1 MTLKDILEDY
11 GIDFATLKFKL
22 RTDLELD
29 NLTNKIEKDIRK
41 AVDIFTD
48 EIIVDG
54 SYICDF
60 QVYGDEPNGYIE
72 LYWGDDLVNAAEA
85 RCAQMDW

>member
-11 GIDFATLKFKL
+11 GIDFATLKFQL

-29 NLTNKIEKDIRK
+29 NLTTKEVKERL
-41 AVDIFTD
+41 ATD

-54 SYICDF
+54 SFICDF

-72 LYWGDDLVNAAEA
+72 LYWGDDIANAAEG

>member
-29 NLTNKIEKDIRK
+29 NLTTEEVKERL
-41 AVDIFTD
+41 ATD

-54 SYICDF
+54 SFICDF
-60 QVYGDEPNGYIE
+60 DIYGDSPNGYIE
-72 LYWGDDLVNAAEA
+72 LYWGDDLANAAEA